1 MLIRYQRNINF
12 DNLTISDT
20 QFCPEHIW
28 GFCRFPS
35 VLGHFVRIYSTYHTV
50 GEDQLLCTRNFLH
63 RYSLT
68 FDTAR
73 GSPTTVRM
81 PCPADLLTSLKKA
94 MARFGI
100 EL

>member
-1 MLIRYQRNINF
+1 MAVTLMSMKPFSTMLIRYQRNINF

-50 GEDQLLCTRNFLH
+50 GEDQLHGKGLADH
-63 RYSLT
+63 RANALPS
-68 FDTAR
+68 
-73 GSPTTVRM
+73 GS
-81 PCPADLLTSLKKA
+81 ADFAEEGDGKVWD
-94 MARFGI
+94 
-100 EL
+100 